1 MVLPVLDSSP
11 VLSKLGIKVLAKAN
25 YIPVI
30 LSGISLVIN
39 SIAFMQFIME
49 EAIQAMS
56 NSIEMLIQAKL
67 YSDAG
72 ELIDHLYNRYY
83 LPFVYF
89 NNNYGP
95 WSPFTDDAWG
105 VYLDHV
111 LLMIIGLKNK
121 VGSA

>member
-11 VLSKLGIKVLAKAN
+11 VLSKLGIKVLGRLN
-25 YIPVI
+25 YIPV
-30 LSGISLVIN
+30 LLQGISLVIS

-49 EAIQAMS
+49 EAIQVMS
-56 NSIEMLIQAKL
+56 NSIEMLIQAKH
-67 YSDAG
+67 YAEAG
-72 ELIDHLYNRYY
+72 EMIDHLYNRYY

-89 NNNYGP
+89 NNSYGS

-105 VYLDHV
+105 VYLDSV